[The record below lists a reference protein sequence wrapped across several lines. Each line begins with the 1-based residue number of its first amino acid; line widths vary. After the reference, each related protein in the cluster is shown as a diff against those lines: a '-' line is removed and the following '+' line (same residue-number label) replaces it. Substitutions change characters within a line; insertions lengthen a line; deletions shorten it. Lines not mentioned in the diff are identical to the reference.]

1 MCRSSAG
8 EGALRVGASIER
20 RGGEEPVVRR
30 ERVGSWESVAMADGD
45 GVLVVVEMEEEDI
58 ARVSPARAD
67 SDAGHRLQARWLIHT
82 GNGVSRLIQPCN

>member
-1 MCRSSAG
+1 M
-8 EGALRVGASIER
+8 RVGASIER

-67 SDAGHRLQARWLIHT
+67 SDAGHRLVTPPFQGGDQSGPVWSHRSMTNATLE
-82 GNGVSRLIQPCN
+82 